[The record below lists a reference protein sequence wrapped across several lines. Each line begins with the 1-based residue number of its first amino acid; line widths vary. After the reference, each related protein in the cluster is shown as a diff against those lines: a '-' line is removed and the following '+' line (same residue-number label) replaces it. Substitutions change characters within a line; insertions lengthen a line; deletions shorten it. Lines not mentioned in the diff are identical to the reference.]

1 MTWHFWLKDRLTQT
15 VSVWTSISQHL
26 LWLKYHDNAERDP
39 GSQDHMRWQSCG
51 QILYKH
57 LALTSCQ
64 TNVRSGRC
72 ETCWAQPQLQWAASW
87 LFSTVFI
94 YGWCGT
100 VPPPDSHSTSSLR
113 RSMTGAE
120 GKERWSAENSGLCVS
135 CVASH
140 WHVVLGLSSPS
151 CPECPIIRQERI
163 LSQ

>member
-87 LFSTVFI
+87 LFSTCVYI
-94 YGWCGT
+94 WVGVGRSHLQTHIRHHRSDGAWLERKGRSDGLLKTADSVSHVLPVTGMLCLAW
-100 VPPPDSHSTSSLR
+100 VLPPAPN
-113 RSMTGAE
+113 A
-120 GKERWSAENSGLCVS
+120 
-135 CVASH
+135 
-140 WHVVLGLSSPS
+140 P
-151 CPECPIIRQERI
+151 
-163 LSQ
+163 